1 MEAETIVLGKAYE
14 CKPVGLESRV
24 IGEVVRKMERC
35 AVLHVIR
42 YEETDH
48 DELEERCGRVV
59 AKYNE
64 IYQPALVDCFSSY
77 GLIPIKRSHARKP
90 IPLTKGL
97 FLGSSLFF

>member
-48 DELEERCGRVV
+48 DELEERC
-59 AKYNE
+59 
-64 IYQPALVDCFSSY
+64 
-77 GLIPIKRSHARKP
+77 
-90 IPLTKGL
+90 
-97 FLGSSLFF
+97 

>member
-35 AVLHVIR
+35 
-42 YEETDH
+42 
-48 DELEERCGRVV
+48 GRVV

-64 IYQPALVDCFSSY
+64 IYQPALVECISS
-77 GLIPIKRSHARKP
+77 
-90 IPLTKGL
+90 
-97 FLGSSLFF
+97 

>member
-1 MEAETIVLGKAYE
+1 MGAETIVLGKAYE

-64 IYQPALVDCFSSY
+64 IYQPALVECFSS
-77 GLIPIKRSHARKP
+77 
-90 IPLTKGL
+90 
-97 FLGSSLFF
+97 